1 MVITTNY
8 SSRNR
13 SGIELQMLLFN
24 IYIVA
29 MKPETKDKMIS
40 KTEFTYLMYGLIGKY
55 FMDNGCVVVL

>member
-1 MVITTNY
+1 
-8 SSRNR
+8 
-13 SGIELQMLLFN
+13 MLLFN

>member
-1 MVITTNY
+1 
-8 SSRNR
+8 
-13 SGIELQMLLFN
+13 
-24 IYIVA
+24 